1 MTIRHRST
9 WRSAALVAGGAAGV
23 VVAVDSARRA
33 RKRRVG
39 PVEARVFRRFND
51 RSDRIVVPTWVIMQS
66 GSLGAVFVASA
77 VVARRRGVRRGVRV
91 GVVGATVWIAAK
103 AVKPLVRRGRPDE
116 YLDGV
121 VVRGERQR
129 GLGYPSGHAA
139 VALTLA
145 LTLPAALGRAPG
157 AGPRL
162 AASAVVAATGAAR
175 MYVGAH
181 LPLDLVGGYALGAGA
196 GIVGSALLRRT

>member
-1 MTIRHRST
+1 MTIRQRSP
-9 WRSAALVAGGAAGV
+9 WCSAARIGGGVAGV

-33 RKRRVG
+33 RKHRVG
-39 PVEARVFRRFND
+39 PVEARLFRTFND
-51 RSDRIVVPTWVIMQS
+51 RSDRIVVPTWAIMQS

-77 VVARRRGVRRGVRV
+77 VVAHRRGARRGVRV
-91 GVVGATVWIAAK
+91 GVVGATVWLAAK

-145 LTLPAALGRAPG
+145 LTLPAALGRAPS
-157 AGPRL
+157 AAARL
-162 AASAVVAATGAAR
+162 ATSAGVAATGAAR

-196 GIVGSALLRRT
+196 GIAASALLRRT

>member
-1 MTIRHRST
+1 MATRGRSS
-9 WRSAALVAGGAAGV
+9 WCSAARIAGGVAGVA
-23 VVAVDSARRA
+23 VAVDSARRA
-33 RKRRVG
+33 RQRRVG

-51 RSDRIVVPTWVIMQS
+51 RSDRFVVPTWLVMQS

-77 VVARRRGVRRGVRV
+77 EVARRGSVRRGVRV
-91 GVVGATVWIAAK
+91 GVVGSTVWIGTK

-121 VVRGERQR
+121 VVRGARQR

-145 LTLPAALGRAPG
+145 LTIPAALGRAPG
-157 AGPRL
+157 AGARL
-162 AASAVVAATGAAR
+162 AAAAGVAATGAAR

-181 LPLDLVGGYALGAGA
+181 LPLDIVGGYALGAGA